1 MGVGLHIV
9 IVGSA
14 LREWSIQ
21 DDVAVIGRV
30 EAIGRKIVL
39 IELLNDRIQP
49 LYADIGLFQF
59 SPVISEAAN
68 HLFLRL
74 LRYQAHKC
82 VFVSADVSEDIADLL
97 KQQSFDHV
105 ISDMMR
111 STSALDLSITR
122 ADHVLLLLR

>member
-39 IELLNDRIQP
+39 IELRDFIDRWRHSTYKTIPYTLVDQVEYLHGIAFP
-49 LYADIGLFQF
+49 ETNLTLQSSIKDAYKTSGWEK
-59 SPVISEAAN
+59 S
-68 HLFLRL
+68 
-74 LRYQAHKC
+74 
-82 VFVSADVSEDIADLL
+82 FV
-97 KQQSFDHV
+97 K
-105 ISDMMR
+105 
-111 STSALDLSITR
+111 
-122 ADHVLLLLR
+122 